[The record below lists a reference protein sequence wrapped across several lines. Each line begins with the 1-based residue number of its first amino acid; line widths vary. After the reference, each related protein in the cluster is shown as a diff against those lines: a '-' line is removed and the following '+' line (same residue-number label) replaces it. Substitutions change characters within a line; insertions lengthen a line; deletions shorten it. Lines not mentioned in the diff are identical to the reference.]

1 MMVTTLSDIA
11 AELRLFVEHDLT
23 GVAVEA
29 DGGEK
34 GEGAIIPLLDAI
46 TDFGEELRA
55 SIDAL
60 AGEGVPQPRRV
71 ARAYLASRWIFE
83 TPPPKE
89 KMKIAARVL
98 ALLLRFEEVV
108 ASKPDLDGYLEQMRE
123 AARDAVTR
131 RLSINWNFST
141 PQPTRVRGFKRRQ

>member
-1 MMVTTLSDIA
+1 MMVSTLSDIA
-11 AELRLFVEHDLT
+11 VELRLLVEHDLT
-23 GVAVEA
+23 GVVVEA
-29 DGGEK
+29 DVGEK
-34 GEGAIIPLLDAI
+34 GEGSMIPLLDAI
-46 TDFGEELRA
+46 TDLGEELRA

-60 AGEGVPQPRRV
+60 AGEGVSQPRRV

-89 KMKIAARVL
+89 KMKIASRVL

-123 AARDAVTR
+123 TARGAVTP

-141 PQPTRVRGFKRRQ
+141 PQPTRVRGFKRQ